1 MTDVS
6 VKAVPVRCSV
16 HVNAPAGRAFEVFTA
31 GMVRWWLP
39 THKLGEKA
47 FKEVII
53 EPRAGG
59 RWFERSEDGAEWNWG
74 KVLVWE
80 PPARLVLA
88 WQISA
93 NWVYEPCLVTE
104 IEVRFVEEAGGV
116 RVELEHRDL
125 ERYGAQ
131 AASVR
136 ATFESPGG
144 WPGLLAA
151 FAKAV

>member
-1 MTDVS
+1 
-6 VKAVPVRCSV
+6 
-16 HVNAPAGRAFEVFTA
+16 
-31 GMVRWWLP
+31 
-39 THKLGEKA
+39 
-47 FKEVII
+47 
-53 EPRAGG
+53 
-59 RWFERSEDGAEWNWG
+59 
-74 KVLVWE
+74 
-80 PPARLVLA
+80 
-88 WQISA
+88 
-93 NWVYEPCLVTE
+93 VTE